1 MRRGLQQC
9 PERLRPKPNDGSI
22 RPRVRPDDRA
32 ANNGEGASVG
42 EAEADYID
50 LAETEAGMP
59 APSGPPAPPG
69 GHGSG

>member
-1 MRRGLQQC
+1 M
-9 PERLRPKPNDGSI
+9 
-22 RPRVRPDDRA
+22 RPDDRA

-59 APSGPPAPPG
+59 APSGPLAPPG
-69 GHGSG
+69 GRGSG